1 VVPRGRWATI
11 GAIVVI
17 PALAVGIARMI
28 VGAHYPFDVVGGWL
42 VGIGATSLVL
52 LAVGRL
58 GGRSIPEVVR

>member
-1 VVPRGRWATI
+1 
-11 GAIVVI
+11 VVI

-28 VGAHYPFDVVGGWL
+28 VGAHYPSDVVGGWL